1 MARAGG
7 NNKILRCSFCGK
19 DADHVRKLFAGDN
32 GIYICDDC
40 VNICA
45 NILEEEGVGR
55 YDDDEIHLYTP
66 VEIKNYLDDYE
77 LILLESKNYFSY
89 FISFIPK
96 FTITNDNVN
105 EIKFIKKFYFQSFD
119 NEAYHEINF
128 INYGDY
134 INCRIINIFFMD
146 DSAEADPGC

>member
-66 VEIKNYLDDYE
+66 VEIKNYLDDYVIGQDDAKKVLAVSVYNHYKRILSSGKSDVE
-77 LILLESKNYFSY
+77 LQKS
-89 FISFIPK
+89 
-96 FTITNDNVN
+96 
-105 EIKFIKKFYFQSFD
+105 
-119 NEAYHEINF
+119 
-128 INYGDY
+128 
-134 INCRIINIFFMD
+134 NIMMLGP
-146 DSAEADPGC
+146 SGSGKTPVC

>member
-66 VEIKNYLDDYE
+66 VEIKNYLDDYVIGQDDAQKVLAGDLNAYTEVLQKANPLGE
-77 LILLESKNYFSY
+77 LTEFAENITMQAQSPDRLESCFACKKSCLKNPTRS
-89 FISFIPK
+89 
-96 FTITNDNVN
+96 T
-105 EIKFIKKFYFQSFD
+105 
-119 NEAYHEINF
+119 
-128 INYGDY
+128 
-134 INCRIINIFFMD
+134 R
-146 DSAEADPGC
+146 